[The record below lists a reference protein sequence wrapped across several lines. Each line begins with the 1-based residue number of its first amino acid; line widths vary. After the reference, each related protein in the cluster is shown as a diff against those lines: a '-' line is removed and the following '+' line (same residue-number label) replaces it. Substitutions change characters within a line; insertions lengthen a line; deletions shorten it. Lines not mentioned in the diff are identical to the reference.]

1 MSPTSSQQWM
11 RRLRNSDQ
19 HIRVSDADRN
29 AVAEVLTKHYADGR
43 LDQAEFDERVGQTMA
58 AKTRGDLTGLFDDLP
73 EVDDADPDGFGAAAE
88 TGQAGPTRPYRPG
101 RDRGRRRG
109 GLLRTLLLVAAVL
122 IGANIAWHAFSSL
135 FYIGPLVWAFVIVAA
150 VLVISRARRSDR

>member
-1 MSPTSSQQWM
+1 MSPTSSQQWT

-58 AKTRGDLTGLFDDLP
+58 AKTRGDLAGLFDDLP
-73 EVDDADPDGFGAAAE
+73 EVDEGDTDGTGPDPV
-88 TGQAGPTRPYRPG
+88 GPTRAYRP
-101 RDRGRRRG
+101 RRGRRG